1 MSVQQLRERN
11 NNAQDAL
18 RLQRLVEDHQEA
30 AREENQRIEDEEEEH
45 EKCAECPY
53 LFLIGEW
60 SQEVRGKPYCPAC
73 IEQARENDT
82 LLFEEN
88 KAILYGLMEKY
99 LIENHD
105 LFVKAIEEYIPE
117 EDEEDS
123 RYETAFYSLLG
134 GSAFVEFAVKNSDIT
149 EEMIESVIEEMFD
162 ETGYF
167 DVDNLVEVYHE
178 LCNAPVLK

>member
-1 MSVQQLRERN
+1 MSIQQLRERN
-11 NNAQDAL
+11 NNAEDAL

-30 AREENQRIEDEEEEH
+30 AREENQRIE
-45 EKCAECPY
+45 
-53 LFLIGEW
+53 
-60 SQEVRGKPYCPAC
+60 
-73 IEQARENDT
+73 
-82 LLFEEN
+82 EEN

-134 GSAFVEFAVKNSDIT
+134 GSAFVEFAVENSELD
-149 EEMIESVIEEMFD
+149 EETIEYGSEGMFD
-162 ETGYF
+162 ETGEF
-167 DVDNLVEVYHE
+167 DVDDLVDLYHE